1 MFILCGLLAS
11 CQVQSD
17 KFTSATGITPGQS
30 LELAGQLL
38 NAYQGK
44 RMANATAAK
53 VAVNVQPGLNAEF
66 EAGTVR
72 EVPWWELSWN
82 LIKGAF

>member
-1 MFILCGLLAS
+1 MFFFCGLLAS

-17 KFTSATGITPGQS
+17 KFTSATGITPGQG
-30 LELAGQLL
+30 LTLAGQLL
-38 NAYQGK
+38 DAYQRK
-44 RMANATAAK
+44 RMANASAAK
-53 VAVNVQPGLNAEF
+53 VAVNLQPGLNAESV
-66 EAGTVR
+66 AGPVR